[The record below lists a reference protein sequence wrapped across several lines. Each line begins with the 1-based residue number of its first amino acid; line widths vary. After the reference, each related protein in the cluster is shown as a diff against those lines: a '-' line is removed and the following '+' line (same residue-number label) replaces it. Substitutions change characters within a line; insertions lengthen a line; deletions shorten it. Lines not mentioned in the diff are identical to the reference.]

1 MKQLRVEPEGKT
13 HFVNKAI
20 LLDFRHGRSS
30 SKLLWTWRSQKTLFH
45 IRRKLKFLLLVTCL
59 VELLKI
65 WTSWFD
71 VAMAVCG
78 EQNMLNFVPNILV
91 LDYLR
96 GMKKTIP
103 GLESK
108 AIGFMELGYQKQLRF
123 KRYDGSFSAFGKW
136 DQSGSTWL
144 TAFVVKSFY
153 QAKKYINIQDSVI
166 KQALNWRIGKWH
178 RINSIRFDCFPRG
191 SIYGWQ
197 SQGYNW

>member
-1 MKQLRVEPEGKT
+1 
-13 HFVNKAI
+13 
-20 LLDFRHGRSS
+20 
-30 SKLLWTWRSQKTLFH
+30 
-45 IRRKLKFLLLVTCL
+45 
-59 VELLKI
+59 
-65 WTSWFD
+65 
-71 VAMAVCG
+71 MAVCG

-191 SIYGWQ
+191 SIYG
-197 SQGYNW
+197 